1 MSQIVLETRR
11 LILRRF
17 ILEDVEDLARIYADP
32 DVMRFLD
39 GPRTLQQTREWV
51 EGNILWYDRLEH
63 DMLAAVLKESG
74 RLIGRCGLLKQ
85 GVDGVQEIEVA
96 YMIDKPYWGRGLGTE
111 AAQALKEFGR
121 RQFGYT
127 RFISLIDPENF
138 ASQRVAEKNGM
149 RYEKDGEHEGQIFR
163 VYAVQVPAFAELA
176 KE

>member
-1 MSQIVLETRR
+1 VSQIVLETRR
-11 LILRRF
+11 LILRR
-17 ILEDVEDLARIYADP
+17 LTLDDVEDLARIYADP

-39 GPRTLQQTREWV
+39 GPRTLQQTQEWV

-63 DMLAAVLKESG
+63 DMLATVLKESG

-85 GVDGVQEIEVA
+85 TVDGVQEIEVA

-111 AAQALKEFGR
+111 AARALKEFGR
-121 RQFGYT
+121 RRFGYT
-127 RFISLIDPENF
+127 RFISLIDPENL

-149 RYEKDGEHEGQIFR
+149 RYEKDGEHEGRSFR